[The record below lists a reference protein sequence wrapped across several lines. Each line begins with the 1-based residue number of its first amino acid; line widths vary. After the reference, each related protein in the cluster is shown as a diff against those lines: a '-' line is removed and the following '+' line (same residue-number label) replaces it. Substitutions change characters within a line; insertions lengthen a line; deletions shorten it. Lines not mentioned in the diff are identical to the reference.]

1 MGVNDDVEEA
11 VAAAFREEWG
21 QVVATLIRVT
31 GDWDLAEECAQD
43 AFAQALDRWRRDG
56 VPRRPGAWL
65 TTTARN
71 RALDVLRRE
80 AVGARKLREAAVS
93 ARDEGLYDPY
103 GTYNPYNPY
112 EPESDDGSG
121 VHDDRLRLV
130 FTCCHPALP
139 IEARVA
145 LTLRTLAG
153 LSTAEIAHAFLVPE
167 ATMAQRLVRAKRK
180 IRNAGIPYRVPP
192 AHLLPERTTGV
203 LGVLYLL
210 FNEGYAATAGADL
223 VRTNLCAE
231 AIRLAR
237 ILARLMPDEAEVL
250 GLLALLLL
258 HDARRGTRVDASG
271 HLVTLEDQDR
281 TAWDSAEAD
290 EGAALL
296 ETALR
301 RGRPG
306 PYQIQAAIAA
316 CHTTAATPEETDWA
330 DIAALYGEL
339 RRFVPSAV
347 VRLNRAVAVGMSEGP
362 DAGLALVAE
371 LEAEGEL
378 DAYHLLPATRADLLR
393 RAGRATEA
401 AEAYTRAL
409 ELVENEAER
418 RFLEKRL
425 GECRSA

>member
-1 MGVNDDVEEA
+1 MSTTDEVEEA
-11 VAAAFREEWG
+11 VAAAFREEWA

-43 AFAQALDRWRRDG
+43 AFAQALERWRRDG
-56 VPRRPGAWL
+56 VPGRPGAWL

-80 AVGARKLREAAVS
+80 TVGARKLREAAVL
-93 ARDEGLYDPY
+93 ARDEEPYDPF
-103 GTYNPYNPY
+103 G
-112 EPESDDGSG
+112 ERDDSG
-121 VHDDRLRLV
+121 VVDDRLRLV

-153 LSTAEIAHAFLVPE
+153 LTTPEIARAFLVPE

-223 VRTNLCAE
+223 MRTGLCAE

-237 ILARLMPDEAEVL
+237 LLARLMPDEPEVV

-258 HDARRGTRVDASG
+258 HDARRDTRVDAAG
-271 HLVTLEDQDR
+271 DLVTLEDQDR
-281 TAWDSAEAD
+281 TAWDRAEID
-290 EGAALL
+290 EGTALL
-296 ETALR
+296 DGALR

-316 CHTTAATPEETDWA
+316 CHSTAPKAADTDWA
-330 DIAALYGEL
+330 DIAGLYGEL
-339 RRFVPSAV
+339 QRYVPSPV
-347 VRLNRAVAVGMSEGP
+347 VRLNRAVAVGMAEGGA
-362 DAGLALVAE
+362 AGLALVAE
-371 LEAEGEL
+371 LEAAGDL
-378 DAYHLLPATRADLLR
+378 AGYHLLPATRADLLR
-393 RAGRATEA
+393 RMGRMREA
-401 AEAYTRAL
+401 AESYARAL
-409 ELVENEAER
+409 ESAENAAER

-425 GECRSA
+425 AECRRA

>member
-1 MGVNDDVEEA
+1 MPDVEEA

-56 VPRRPGAWL
+56 IPRRPGAWL

-80 AVGARKLREAAVS
+80 AVGAAKLREVAVLG
-93 ARDEGLYDPY
+93 RDEGPYDPEY
-103 GTYNPYNPY
+103 DG
-112 EPESDDGSG
+112 DDSG
-121 VHDDRLRLV
+121 VEDDRLRLV

-153 LSTAEIAHAFLVPE
+153 LTTPEIARAFLVPE
-167 ATMAQRLVRAKRK
+167 ATMAQRLVRAKKK

-203 LGVLYLL
+203 LGVVYLL
-210 FNEGYAATAGADL
+210 FNEGYAATSGAEL

-237 ILARLMPDEAEVL
+237 VLARLMPDEPEVL

-258 HDARRGTRVDASG
+258 HDARRGTRVDAAG
-271 HLVTLEDQDR
+271 ELVTLEDQDR
-281 TAWDSAEAD
+281 TAWDRAEVD

-316 CHTTAATPEETDWA
+316 CHTTAPTAADTDWA
-330 DIAALYGEL
+330 DIAGLYGEL
-339 RRFVPSAV
+339 ERFVPSAV
-347 VRLNRAVAVGMSEGP
+347 VRLNRAVAVGMAQHP
-362 DAGLALVAE
+362 DAGLVLVAE
-371 LEAEGEL
+371 LEKSGEL
-378 DAYHLLPATRADLLR
+378 ADYHLLPATRADLLR
-393 RAGRATEA
+393 RSGRTAEA
-401 AEAYTRAL
+401 AAAYERAL
-409 ELVENEAER
+409 ELVENAAER
-418 RFLEKRL
+418 RFLERRL
-425 GECRSA
+425 AECRSA

>member
-1 MGVNDDVEEA
+1 VSVPDVEEA

-56 VPRRPGAWL
+56 IPRRPGAWL

-80 AVGARKLREAAVS
+80 AVGAAKLREVAVLG
-93 ARDEGLYDPY
+93 RDEGPYDPEY
-103 GTYNPYNPY
+103 
-112 EPESDDGSG
+112 DGEDSG
-121 VHDDRLRLV
+121 VEDDRLRLV

-153 LSTAEIAHAFLVPE
+153 LTTPEIARAFLVPE
-167 ATMAQRLVRAKRK
+167 ATMAQRLVRAKKK

-203 LGVLYLL
+203 LGVVYLL
-210 FNEGYAATAGADL
+210 FNEGYAASSGAEL

-237 ILARLMPDEAEVL
+237 VLARLMPDEPEVL

-258 HDARRGTRVDASG
+258 HDARRGTRVDAAG
-271 HLVTLEDQDR
+271 ELVTLEDQDR
-281 TAWDSAEAD
+281 TAWDRAEVD

-316 CHTTAATPEETDWA
+316 CHTTAPTAEETDWA
-330 DIAALYGEL
+330 DIAGLYGEL
-339 RRFVPSAV
+339 ERFVPSAV
-347 VRLNRAVAVGMSEGP
+347 VRLNRAVAVGMAQHP
-362 DAGLALVAE
+362 DAGLELVAE
-371 LEAEGEL
+371 LERSGEL
-378 DAYHLLPATRADLLR
+378 ADYHLLSATRADLLR
-393 RAGRATEA
+393 RSGRTAEA
-401 AEAYTRAL
+401 AVAYERAL
-409 ELVENEAER
+409 ELVENAAER
-418 RFLEKRL
+418 RFLERRL
-425 GECRSA
+425 AECRSA

>member
-1 MGVNDDVEEA
+1 VNDGVEEA

-80 AVGARKLREAAVS
+80 AVGAQKLREVAVS
-93 ARDEGLYDPY
+93 ARDEGPYNAYDPY
-103 GTYNPYNPY
+103 DPDSG
-112 EPESDDGSG
+112 DGSG
-121 VHDDRLRLV
+121 VGDDRLRLV
-130 FTCCHPALP
+130 FTCCHPALA

-153 LSTAEIAHAFLVPE
+153 LTTPEIARAFLVPE

-223 VRTNLCAE
+223 VRANLSAE

-237 ILARLMPDEAEVL
+237 VLARLMPDEPEVL

-258 HDARRGTRVDASG
+258 HDARSGTRVDASG
-271 HLVTLEDQDR
+271 DLVTLEDQDR
-281 TAWDSAEAD
+281 TAWNTSEAD

-316 CHTTAATPEETDWA
+316 CHTTAATAQETDWA
-330 DIAALYGEL
+330 DIAGLYGEL

-347 VRLNRAVAVGMSEGP
+347 VRLNRAVAVGMAEGS

-378 DAYHLLPATRADLLR
+378 DTYHLLPAPRADLLR
-393 RAGRATEA
+393 RAGRTVEA
-401 AEAYTRAL
+401 ADAYDRAL
-409 ELVENEAER
+409 ALVENAAER

-425 GECRSA
+425 AECRSA

>member
-1 MGVNDDVEEA
+1 MTPEEA

-21 QVVATLIRVT
+21 QVLATLIRVT

-65 TTTARN
+65 TTTARH
-71 RALDVLRRE
+71 RAMDVLRRE
-80 AVGARKLREAAVS
+80 AVGARKLQEAAMLT
-93 ARDEGLYDPY
+93 APEEPYD
-103 GTYNPYNPY
+103 
-112 EPESDDGSG
+112 DSG
-121 VHDDRLRLV
+121 VHDDRLRLI
-130 FTCCHPALP
+130 FTCCHPALH

-153 LSTAEIAHAFLVPE
+153 LTTPEIARAFLVPE
-167 ATMAQRLVRAKRK
+167 ATMAQRLVRAKKK

-203 LGVLYLL
+203 LGVIYLL
-210 FNEGYAATAGADL
+210 FNEGYAATSGADL
-223 VRTNLCAE
+223 VRRNLCAE

-237 ILARLMPDEAEVL
+237 VLARLMPDEPEAL

-258 HDARRGTRVDASG
+258 HDARRETRVDADG
-271 HLVTLEDQDR
+271 ELVTLEDQDR
-281 TAWDSAEAD
+281 TAWDHAEVE

-316 CHTTAATPEETDWA
+316 CHTTAATAEDTDWA

-339 RRFVPSAV
+339 ARLVPSPV
-347 VRLNRAVAVGMSEGP
+347 VRLNRAVALGMADGP

-371 LEAEGEL
+371 LEREGEL
-378 DAYHLLPATRADLLR
+378 NGYHLLPATRADLLR
-393 RAGRATEA
+393 RSGRRTEA
-401 AEAYTRAL
+401 ARAYERAL
-409 ELVENEAER
+409 ELVENDAER
-418 RFLEKRL
+418 HFLEKRL
-425 GECRSA
+425 AECRSA

>member
-1 MGVNDDVEEA
+1 MNDSEGAGDVERA

-80 AVGARKLREAAVS
+80 AVGAAKLREVAVL
-93 ARDEGLYDPY
+93 ARNEGPYDPHDPNDPDFE
-103 GTYNPYNPY
+103 G
-112 EPESDDGSG
+112 GSG
-121 VHDDRLRLV
+121 VADDRLRLI

-153 LSTAEIAHAFLVPE
+153 LTTPEIARAFLVPE

-203 LGVLYLL
+203 LGVVYLL
-210 FNEGYAATAGADL
+210 FNEGYAASSGADL
-223 VRTNLCAE
+223 VRTNLCEE

-237 ILARLMPDEAEVL
+237 VLARLMPDEPEVL
-250 GLLALLLL
+250 GLLALVLL
-258 HDARRGTRVDASG
+258 HDARRNTRVDAAG
-271 HLVTLEDQDR
+271 ELVTLEDQDR
-281 TAWDSAEAD
+281 TRWDRAEVD

-316 CHTTAATPEETDWA
+316 CHTTAATPDDTDWA

-339 RRFVPSAV
+339 ARFVPSAV
-347 VRLNRAVAVGMSEGP
+347 VRLNRAVAVGMAESPE
-362 DAGLALVAE
+362 AGLALVAE
-371 LEAEGEL
+371 LEEAGDL
-378 DAYHLLPATRADLLR
+378 AGYHLLPATRADLLR
-393 RAGRATEA
+393 RMGRTGEA
-401 AEAYTRAL
+401 AEAYGQAL

-418 RFLEKRL
+418 KFLEKRL
-425 GECRSA
+425 AECRSE

>member
-1 MGVNDDVEEA
+1 MNVPDVEEA

-43 AFAQALDRWRRDG
+43 AFTQALDRWRRDG
-56 VPRRPGAWL
+56 IPRRPGAWL

-80 AVGARKLREAAVS
+80 AVGAAKLREVAVLG
-93 ARDEGLYDPY
+93 RDEGPYDPEY
-103 GTYNPYNPY
+103 DG
-112 EPESDDGSG
+112 DDSG
-121 VHDDRLRLV
+121 VEDDRLRLV

-153 LSTAEIAHAFLVPE
+153 LTTPEIARAFLVPE
-167 ATMAQRLVRAKRK
+167 ATMAQRLVRAKKK

-203 LGVLYLL
+203 LGVVYLL
-210 FNEGYAATAGADL
+210 FNEGYAATSGAEL

-237 ILARLMPDEAEVL
+237 VLSRLMPDEPEVL

-271 HLVTLEDQDR
+271 ELVTLEDQDR
-281 TAWDSAEAD
+281 TAWDRAEVD

-316 CHTTAATPEETDWA
+316 CHTTAPTAEDTDWA
-330 DIAALYGEL
+330 DIAGLYGEL
-339 RRFVPSAV
+339 ERFVPSAV
-347 VRLNRAVAVGMSEGP
+347 VRLNRAVAVGMAQRP
-362 DAGLALVAE
+362 DVGLELVDE
-371 LEAEGEL
+371 LERSGEL
-378 DAYHLLPATRADLLR
+378 ADYHLLPATRADLLR
-393 RAGRATEA
+393 RSGRTAEA
-401 AEAYTRAL
+401 AVAYERAL
-409 ELVENEAER
+409 ELVENAAER

-425 GECRSA
+425 AECRSA

>member
-1 MGVNDDVEEA
+1 MNAVHDAEEA
-11 VAAAFREEWG
+11 VAAAFRAEWG

-80 AVGARKLREAAVS
+80 AVGAAKLREVAVLT
-93 ARDEGLYDPY
+93 RDEPSY
-103 GTYNPYNPY
+103 GP
-112 EPESDDGSG
+112 DDDSG
-121 VHDDRLRLV
+121 VHDDRLRLI

-153 LSTAEIAHAFLVPE
+153 LTTPEIARAFVVPE

-203 LGVLYLL
+203 LGVIYLL

-237 ILARLMPDEAEVL
+237 VLARLMPDEPEVL

-258 HDARRGTRVDASG
+258 HDARRDTRVDEAG
-271 HLVTLEDQDR
+271 DLVTLEDQDR
-281 TAWDSAEAD
+281 TAWDRAEAD
-290 EGAALL
+290 EATALL

-316 CHTTAATPEETDWA
+316 CHTTAPTAEDTDWA

-339 RRFVPSAV
+339 SRLVPSAV
-347 VRLNRAVAVGMSEGP
+347 VRLNRAVAVGMAEGP
-362 DAGLALVAE
+362 EAGLALVAR

-378 DAYHLLPATRADLLR
+378 AGYHLLPATRADLLR
-393 RAGRATEA
+393 RSGRREEA
-401 AEAYTRAL
+401 AVAYERAL
-409 ELVENEAER
+409 ELVENDAER
-418 RFLEKRL
+418 RFLERRL
-425 GECRSA
+425 AECRAA